1 MTSEVQEPPLQNQRN
16 YTIKMESGIMNQ
28 RENVFHSKDGSWVR
42 ERKRRCNRERERT
55 TEKRTQMKANW
66 MRPKHKRMKIS
77 GKKRK
82 NWNNKLMNHLK
93 NKLRM
98 KMNLLRYCC
107 MGSNY
112 RSWRNGISALTAII
126 FWRLLQIFPNK
137 TKKKEKISFRK
148 SYDFALIDW
157 TENDVLSQIFPTI
170 SIFSLK

>member
-28 RENVFHSKDGSWVR
+28 RENVFHSERRILR
-42 ERKRRCNRERERT
+42 ERTKETLQQRERERGRQK
-55 TEKRTQMKANW
+55 KRTQMKANW

-126 FWRLLQIFPNK
+126 FSRLLQIFPNK
-137 TKKKEKISFRK
+137 TKKKRK
-148 SYDFALIDW
+148 SHS
-157 TENDVLSQIFPTI
+157 ENRMILRW
-170 SIFSLK
+170 